1 MYVEIKMNALAFYRL
16 TTVPE
21 KEKSVASQP
30 VKKQRLLEQSVESVK
45 YICKKCNTFV
55 FLSAEDVVQCSKCN
69 HRVVKKISTTTA
81 KTYDA
86 V

>member
-1 MYVEIKMNALAFYRL
+1 MNALALYRL

-21 KEKSVASQP
+21 KEKSVVSQP
-30 VKKQRLLEQSVESVK
+30 VKKQRLLEPFAESVK

-55 FLSAEDVVQCSKCN
+55 FLSAEDVVQCNKCN
-69 HRVVKKISTTTA
+69 HRVVKKISTTSA